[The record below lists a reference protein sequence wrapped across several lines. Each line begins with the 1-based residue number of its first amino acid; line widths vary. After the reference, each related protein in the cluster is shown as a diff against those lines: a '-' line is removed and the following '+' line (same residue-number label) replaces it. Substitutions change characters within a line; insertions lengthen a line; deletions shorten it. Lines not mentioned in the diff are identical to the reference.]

1 MRNHPD
7 TTRALQGIALWA
19 ALVPLAGC
27 LDALGYEADVT
38 ESQSAVS
45 EMQLQDDRI
54 EDKHPAF
61 DPARLVTETFDYC
74 QVTLD
79 KSATVTKLD
88 IVPFAAAESALDG
101 KLFAGRTQALAAA
114 AAVASGEDVIPSMEV
129 VNGYLKPFNDGL
141 YAVVELAAEN
151 GNAAIGGS
159 APNKRLL
166 LTTLLSRVSDLLA
179 SDSATAAERPA
190 EVDAAVLLG
199 AAQILG
205 GDTPALSADLVS
217 RAQARADAFTAEV
230 RYARPI
236 GFYTWTSALEKIFT
250 RDRFLQNGDESE
262 TYGAYATLAF
272 VLGQDAAL
280 LADYQRATT
289 LYTGLTNP
297 FVAYALDALVPYV
310 ADHAAL
316 ADPNAIKSAFA
327 AQNPA
332 RKACGGALLA
342 FLPASRSK
350 ESDYF
355 DESFC
360 NGLPAGTNLLDAL
373 VSAIRSGAVDL
384 TPGTD
389 GGWYDYQEWA
399 LETLLLPERAPEDQ
413 HLLLTASYKKKLVE
427 TFKSILIQD
436 RETHVKQL
444 SVGATAGRAELPP
457 VDVYPLFPAE
467 PFPTFYLR
475 TARGYR
481 FLRTFLTSAMGAG
494 FLDGSDR
501 LLETG
506 AAAAAKLSA
515 ELDQRIQLLYGL
527 YFLSADAV
535 GMARGEEILSDELL
549 EIDPGAAVSAA
560 DTWLQSWRTDAD
572 VVRDP
577 RVIIPLFDDNGTM
590 HYSAVVGIKA
600 LKSRVE
606 FVAGHEPVV
615 TPPGCWTGKLV
626 AHDYTLLVE
635 ETADV
640 TLPDSRAPP
649 TRDELRAICDAHT
662 TTDEIVQALQAQ

>member
-1 MRNHPD
+1 MRNRSD
-7 TTRALQGIALWA
+7 TKRALLGVALWA

-27 LDALGYEADVT
+27 LDALGYETDVT

-45 EMQLQDDRI
+45 DMQLEDDRI
-54 EDKHPAF
+54 EDKQSTF
-61 DPARLVTETFDYC
+61 DPTRTVTETFDYC

-101 KLFAGRTQALAAA
+101 KLFPGRTQALAAA
-114 AAVASGEDVIPSMEV
+114 ATIASGEDVIPSMEV

-141 YAVVELAAEN
+141 YAAVELAADS
-151 GNAAIGGS
+151 GTVAADGS
-159 APNKRLL
+159 AAPNKRLL
-166 LTTLLSRVSDLLA
+166 LTTLLSRVNDLLA
-179 SDSATAAERPA
+179 ADSADAAERPA
-190 EVDAAVLLG
+190 EEDAAVLLG

-205 GDTPALSADLVS
+205 GDVPALSADFAS
-217 RAQARADAFTAEV
+217 RAQARADTFTGEV

-236 GFYTWTSALEKIFT
+236 GFYTWTSALDAIFT
-250 RDRFLQNGDESE
+250 RDRFLQNADASE

-297 FVAYALDALVPYV
+297 FVAYALDALIPYV

-316 ADPNAIKSAFA
+316 ADPSAIENAFA
-327 AQNPA
+327 AQNPP

-355 DESFC
+355 DETFC
-360 NGLPAGTNLLDAL
+360 EGLPAGTNLLDAL
-373 VSAIRSGAVDL
+373 VAAIRSGAVDL
-384 TPGTD
+384 TPGAD
-389 GGWYDYQEWA
+389 AGWYDYQEWA
-399 LETLLLPERAPEDQ
+399 LETLLLPDLAPEDQ

-427 TFKSILIQD
+427 TFKSILIQN

-444 SVGATAGRAELPP
+444 SGGTAGSKPNTP
-457 VDVYPLFPAE
+457 VDIYPLFPAE

-475 TARGYR
+475 SARGYR
-481 FLRTFLTSAMGAG
+481 FLRTFLESAMGAG
-494 FLDGSDR
+494 FLDGSSR

-506 AAAAAKLSA
+506 AVAAAKLSV

-527 YFLSADAV
+527 YFLTADAV
-535 GMARGEEILSDELL
+535 GMGRDEEILSDELV
-549 EIDPGAAVSAA
+549 EIDPDAAVTVAQ
-560 DTWLQSWRTDAD
+560 TWLQTWRTDPD
-572 VVRDP
+572 VARDP
-577 RVIIPLFDDNGTM
+577 RVIVPLFDDSGAM

-615 TPPGCWTGKLV
+615 TPTSCWTGKLV
-626 AHDYTLLVE
+626 AHDYTLMVE

-640 TLPDSRAPP
+640 TLPDTHPPP
-649 TRDELRAICDAHT
+649 TRDELRAICDAHA
-662 TTDEIVQALQAQ
+662 TTDEIVQALQAL